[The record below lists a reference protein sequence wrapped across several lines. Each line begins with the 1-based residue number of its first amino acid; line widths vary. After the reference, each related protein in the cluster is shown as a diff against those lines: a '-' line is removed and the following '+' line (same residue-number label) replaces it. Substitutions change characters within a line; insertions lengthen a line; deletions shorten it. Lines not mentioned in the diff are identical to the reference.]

1 MRRGRT
7 NKNSAYFN
15 FNPIGP
21 KKKATS
27 PKQHKLS
34 VPEWNEKKG
43 REEQKSDSEMNK
55 AKNKRREKQASS
67 SCRLQ
72 KKWKSQ

>member
-7 NKNSAYFN
+7 NKNSADFN
-15 FNPIGP
+15 FNPVGP
-21 KKKATS
+21 KKSKS

-55 AKNKRREKQASS
+55 AKNKRREIEAGLLFLSS
-67 SCRLQ
+67 A